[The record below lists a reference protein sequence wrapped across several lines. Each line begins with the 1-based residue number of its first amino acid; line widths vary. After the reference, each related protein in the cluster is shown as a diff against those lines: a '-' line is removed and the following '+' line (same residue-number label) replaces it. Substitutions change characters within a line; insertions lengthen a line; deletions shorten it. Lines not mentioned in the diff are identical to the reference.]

1 MVLMIA
7 FGCRSDVEID
17 PEYVGVRVI
26 NRPNFE
32 SRLLI
37 YKEGRYDYSYYSDD
51 SYTYIHCKC
60 HMYDG
65 ILYLDGG
72 FPPLYKSKGITA
84 KIIGD
89 NLWIRDLCFERAY

>member
-72 FPPLYKSKGITA
+72 FPPFYK
-84 KIIGD
+84 
-89 NLWIRDLCFERAY
+89 